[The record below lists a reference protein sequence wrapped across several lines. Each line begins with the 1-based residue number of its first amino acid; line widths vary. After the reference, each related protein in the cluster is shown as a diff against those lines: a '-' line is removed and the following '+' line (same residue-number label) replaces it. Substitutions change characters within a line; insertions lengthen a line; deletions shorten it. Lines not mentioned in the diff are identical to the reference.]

1 MYIMLAKL
9 YLLDRQMSQLVFL
22 RRRKQEILFLWNVV
36 RYRFHLLEQPKMII
50 LELWV
55 YVGTSVRDFRHQKA
69 SDYKTEFLS

>member
-36 RYRFHLLEQPKMII
+36 RYRFHLLEQPKMIM

-55 YVGTSVRDFRHQKA
+55 YVGTNVRDFRHQKA